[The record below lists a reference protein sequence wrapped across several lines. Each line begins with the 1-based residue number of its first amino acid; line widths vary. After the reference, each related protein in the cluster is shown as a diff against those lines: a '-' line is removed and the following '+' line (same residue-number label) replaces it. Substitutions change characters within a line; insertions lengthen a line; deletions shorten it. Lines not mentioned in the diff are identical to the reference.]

1 MSEALRAVEQGERIT
16 VTKHGR
22 PVAEFGPPSAAE
34 TDDLAFLT
42 WDRQLHRAAQAEGLA
57 TIPATL

>member
-1 MSEALRAVEQGERIT
+1 MEQGERIT